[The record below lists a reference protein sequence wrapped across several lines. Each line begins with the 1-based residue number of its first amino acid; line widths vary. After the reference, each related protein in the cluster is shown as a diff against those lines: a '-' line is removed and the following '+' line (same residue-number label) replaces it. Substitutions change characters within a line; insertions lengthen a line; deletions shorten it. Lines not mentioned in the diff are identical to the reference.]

1 MNAPIPGRGKLQVFS
16 EKNFNCSIW
25 IFRRKFS
32 LKAEE
37 ERLVKKIAFKLYRI
51 YCPKGERGVFTVED
65 LFHYGIIG
73 LLKAKKDFKEEKGI
87 PFNAYAAIRING
99 EIMDAVRKSPLIR
112 LPQTKRNRVK
122 QLEQAKK
129 ALLDKGIPPDPKAVA
144 QELGWADEA
153 VLKTESLSSRVISA
167 DANPGTSRRV
177 DLSSTNTIEKN
188 VLNKDLAQTIQRCLE
203 QIDDDTDRLVFMA
216 RQLEEMTLKAVG
228 ERFGFSIEKA
238 RQKQIKTKQSMKS
251 CLKKNGWDLT

>member
-1 MNAPIPGRGKLQVFS
+1 M
-16 EKNFNCSIW
+16 
-25 IFRRKFS
+25 
-32 LKAEE
+32 KAEE
-37 ERLVKKIAFKLYRI
+37 ERLVKKIAFKLYRR
-51 YCPKGERGVFTVED
+51 YCPKGEKGVFTIED

-73 LLKAKKDFKEEKGI
+73 LLKAKKNFKEKKGV

-112 LPQTKRNRVK
+112 LPQAKSSRIK
-122 QLEQAKK
+122 QLEQARK
-129 ALLDKGIPPDPKAVA
+129 ALLDKGIAPDSEAVE
-144 QELGWADEA
+144 QKLGWDNEE
-153 VLKTESLSSRVISA
+153 VLKTERLSSRVISA

-177 DLSSTNTIEKN
+177 DLSSTDTIEKN
-188 VLNKDLAQTIQRCLE
+188 VLNKDLAQTIQHCLK

-238 RQKQIKTKQSMKS
+238 RQKQINAKQSMKS
-251 CLKKNGWDLT
+251 CLEKNGWDLT